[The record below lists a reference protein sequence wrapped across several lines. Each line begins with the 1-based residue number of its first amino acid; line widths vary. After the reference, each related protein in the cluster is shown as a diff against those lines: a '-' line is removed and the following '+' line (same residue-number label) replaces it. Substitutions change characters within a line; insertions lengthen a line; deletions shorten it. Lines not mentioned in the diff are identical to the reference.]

1 MTTGLIAIHGR
12 CSPAIT
18 LLRGTF
24 VSSYAEDGAG
34 GARIALIIGDE
45 TATDL
50 WVGSSNPARTRA
62 RMQGTTV
69 AIWASIKGILG
80 TRLAEV
86 VDRGLP
92 WGEKNV
98 CEYWSEFVSVGRR

>member
-50 WVGSSNPARTRA
+50 WVGSSNPAHACPDARHNRCHLGLDQGNPRHPLGRGCRSRT
-62 RMQGTTV
+62 
-69 AIWASIKGILG
+69 
-80 TRLAEV
+80 
-86 VDRGLP
+86 
-92 WGEKNV
+92 
-98 CEYWSEFVSVGRR
+98 SVGREKRVRVLE